1 MTYDLEK
8 AETREELA
16 EMNRFNLL
24 DALASSMRETPLTEG
39 GFDQLPYITLSL
51 IDRGLADT
59 RAIAIGKAL
68 KYGDMSS
75 LSWAILEC
83 DSYNFPLLVK
93 LEPRLFEMLL
103 KDGSIEGDWSVLSE
117 RLEEVLK

>member
-1 MTYDLEK
+1 MEYTYPPK
-8 AETREELA
+8 I
-16 EMNRFNLL
+16 L
-24 DALASSMRETPLTEG
+24 DTLVSKSSMRNTPLTEG
-39 GFDQLPYITLSL
+39 GVHHLPYITLSL

-68 KYGDMSS
+68 EKGDMSS

-103 KDGSIEGDWSVLSE
+103 MDGSIEGDWSALQE
-117 RLEEVLK
+117 RLTEVLK

>member
-8 AETREELA
+8 AETHEELA
-16 EMNRFNLL
+16 EMNRLNLL

-39 GFDQLPYITLSL
+39 GVHHLPYITLSL

-59 RAIAIGKAL
+59 RAIPIGRAL
-68 KYGDMSS
+68 EKGDVSG

-93 LEPRLFEMLL
+93 LEPRLFELL
-103 KDGSIEGDWSVLSE
+103 LSDGSIEGDWPVLSE

>member
-1 MTYDLEK
+1 M
-8 AETREELA
+8 REQ
-16 EMNRFNLL
+16 LL
-24 DALASSMRETPLTEG
+24 DTLNLSIRNTPLTG
-39 GFDQLPYITLSL
+39 GGVCGNSYIALSL

-59 RAIAIGKAL
+59 RAIAIGNAL
-68 KYGDMSS
+68 DKGDMRG
-75 LSWAILEC
+75 LSWAILAC

-103 KDGSIEGDWSVLSE
+103 MDGSIEGDWSVLSE

>member
-16 EMNRFNLL
+16 EMNRLNLL

-39 GFDQLPYITLSL
+39 GFDKLPYITLSL

-83 DSYNFPLLVK
+83 DGYNFPLLVK
-93 LEPRLFEMLL
+93 LEPRLFELL
-103 KDGSIEGDWSVLSE
+103 LSDGSIEGDHPVLIE
-117 RLEEVLK
+117 RLNEVIK

>member
-1 MTYDLEK
+1 MRDQ
-8 AETREELA
+8 
-16 EMNRFNLL
+16 LL
-24 DALASSMRETPLTEG
+24 DTLNLKMRNTPLTEG
-39 GFDQLPYITLSL
+39 GVHLFQQGFHLNLPYITLSL

-68 KYGDMSS
+68 EKGDMSG

-93 LEPRLFEMLL
+93 LEPRLFELL
-103 KDGSIEGDWSVLSE
+103 LSDESIKGYRGVLSE
-117 RLEEVLK
+117 RLEEVMK

>member
-1 MTYDLEK
+1 MEYTYPPK
-8 AETREELA
+8 I
-16 EMNRFNLL
+16 L
-24 DALASSMRETPLTEG
+24 DTLVSKSSMRNTPLTEG
-39 GFDQLPYITLSL
+39 GVHHLPYITLSL

-59 RAIAIGKAL
+59 RAIAIGNAL
-68 KYGDMSS
+68 EKGDMSG

-103 KDGSIEGDWSVLSE
+103 SWNQTHDPIRVVSKFGKGLLLMI
-117 RLEEVLK
+117 

>member
-1 MTYDLEK
+1 MEYTYPPK
-8 AETREELA
+8 I
-16 EMNRFNLL
+16 L
-24 DALASSMRETPLTEG
+24 DTLVSKSSMRNTPLTEWG
-39 GFDQLPYITLSL
+39 VHHLPYITLSL

-59 RAIAIGKAL
+59 RAIAIGNAL
-68 KYGDMSS
+68 EKGDMSG

-83 DSYNFPLLVK
+83 DSYNFQLLVK

-103 KDGSIEGDWSVLSE
+103 MDGSIEGDWSVLSE

>member
-1 MTYDLEK
+1 MTYDIEK
-8 AETREELA
+8 AETLA
-16 EMNRFNLL
+16 ERFEMNRFNLL

-39 GFDQLPYITLSL
+39 GVHHLPYITLSL

-68 KYGDMSS
+68 EKGDVSG

-93 LEPRLFEMLL
+93 LEPRLFELL
-103 KDGSIEGDWSVLSE
+103 LSDGGIEGDHPALIE
-117 RLEEVLK
+117 RLNEVIK

>member
-1 MTYDLEK
+1 MEYIQQLK
-8 AETREELA
+8 I
-16 EMNRFNLL
+16 FNTLL
-24 DALASSMRETPLTEG
+24 SKSSMRNTPLTEG
-39 GFDQLPYITLSL
+39 GVHLLPYITLSL

-68 KYGDMSS
+68 EKGDMSR
-75 LSWAILEC
+75 LSRAILEC

-103 KDGSIEGDWSVLSE
+103 TDGSIDSDWSVLSE
-117 RLEEVLK
+117 RLNEVLK

>member
-1 MTYDLEK
+1 V
-8 AETREELA
+8 
-16 EMNRFNLL
+16 
-24 DALASSMRETPLTEG
+24 SG
-39 GFDQLPYITLSL
+39 
-51 IDRGLADT
+51 
-59 RAIAIGKAL
+59 
-68 KYGDMSS
+68 

-103 KDGSIEGDWSVLSE
+103 MDGSIEGDWSVLSE

>member
-1 MTYDLEK
+1 MIKNYSPK
-8 AETREELA
+8 I
-16 EMNRFNLL
+16 L
-24 DALASSMRETPLTEG
+24 DTLASKYNMRNTPLTG
-39 GFDQLPYITLSL
+39 GGVCHLPYITLSL

-68 KYGDMSS
+68 ENGDMSG

-103 KDGSIEGDWSVLSE
+103 MDGSIEGDWSALQQ
-117 RLEEVLK
+117 RLAEVLK

>member
-1 MTYDLEK
+1 MIYDIEK
-8 AETREELA
+8 AETLA
-16 EMNRFNLL
+16 ERFEMNRFNLL

-39 GFDQLPYITLSL
+39 GVHHLPYITLSL

-68 KYGDMSS
+68 EKGDVSG

-93 LEPRLFEMLL
+93 LEPRLFELL
-103 KDGSIEGDWSVLSE
+103 LSDGGIEGDHPALIE
-117 RLEEVLK
+117 RLNEVIK

>member
-1 MTYDLEK
+1 MRDQ
-8 AETREELA
+8 
-16 EMNRFNLL
+16 LL
-24 DALASSMRETPLTEG
+24 DTLNLKMRNTPLTEG
-39 GFDQLPYITLSL
+39 GVHLFQQGFHLNLPYITLSL

-68 KYGDMSS
+68 EKGDISG
-75 LSWAILEC
+75 LSRAILEC

-103 KDGSIEGDWSVLSE
+103 KDGGIEGDHPALIE
-117 RLEEVLK
+117 RLNEVMK

>member
-1 MTYDLEK
+1 MIKNYPPK
-8 AETREELA
+8 I
-16 EMNRFNLL
+16 L
-24 DALASSMRETPLTEG
+24 DTLVSKSSMRNTPLTEG

-68 KYGDMSS
+68 EKGDMSG

-83 DSYNFPLLVK
+83 DSSNFPLLVK

-103 KDGSIEGDWSVLSE
+103 MDGSIEGDWSALQE
-117 RLEEVLK
+117 RLTEVLK

>member
-1 MTYDLEK
+1 M
-8 AETREELA
+8 REQ
-16 EMNRFNLL
+16 LL
-24 DALASSMRETPLTEG
+24 DTLKLSIRNTPLTEG
-39 GFDQLPYITLSL
+39 GVHHLPYITLSL

-68 KYGDMSS
+68 EKGDISG
-75 LSWAILEC
+75 LSWAILES

-103 KDGSIEGDWSVLSE
+103 KDGSIEGDHPALIE
-117 RLEEVLK
+117 RLNEVMK

>member
-1 MTYDLEK
+1 MRDQ
-8 AETREELA
+8 
-16 EMNRFNLL
+16 LL
-24 DALASSMRETPLTEG
+24 DTLNLKMRNTPLTG
-39 GFDQLPYITLSL
+39 GGVCGNSYIALSL

-59 RAIAIGKAL
+59 RAIAIGSAL
-68 KYGDMSS
+68 EKGDISG

-103 KDGSIEGDWSVLSE
+103 MDGSIEGDWSVLSE

>member
-1 MTYDLEK
+1 MKDQ
-8 AETREELA
+8 
-16 EMNRFNLL
+16 LL
-24 DALASSMRETPLTEG
+24 DTLNLKMRNTPLTG
-39 GFDQLPYITLSL
+39 GGVCGNSYIALSL

-59 RAIAIGKAL
+59 RAIAIGNAL
-68 KYGDMSS
+68 EKGDMSG

-103 KDGSIEGDWSVLSE
+103 KDGGIEGDHPVIIE
-117 RLEEVLK
+117 RLREVFTKQLEWVLK